1 VTRLSIGVQSLQ
13 PSVTTRLGR
22 GHTVFQARALL
33 EIVGQLGLRSWS
45 FDLIFGVPGQ
55 TMAQLEAD
63 LAAII
68 DTAPPHV
75 SLYGLTI
82 EPGTPFASME
92 AAGTLHLP
100 DDDTWRRQ
108 YDQIVQ
114 TLRRH
119 GWERYEVSNFARPG
133 HRGVHNDKLWRG
145 GWYAGLG
152 PGAHGFRPDGTRTTT
167 EPDVRSWI
175 ADPAG
180 RVTCPSAYE
189 AAVDHLLSTLRH
201 QEGTTHRGLWSASR
215 HRLHPDALIDL
226 DQAGLITCTNP
237 GIRLTE
243 QGFALAD
250 GVLRRLSQTLYP

>member
-13 PSVTTRLGR
+13 PPVATRLGR
-22 GHTVFQARALL
+22 GHTVHQARALL
-33 EIVGQLGLRSWS
+33 EIVGQLDLRSWS

-92 AAGTLHLP
+92 AAGTLRLP

-114 TLRRH
+114 TLSRH
-119 GWERYEVSNFARPG
+119 GWERYEVSNFAKPG
-133 HRGVHNDKLWRG
+133 HRGLHNEKLWRG

-167 EPDVRSWI
+167 EPDVRSWM

-180 RVTCPSAYE
+180 RGICPSASE

-201 QEGTTHRGLWSASR
+201 QEGTTHKGLWSASR
-215 HRLHPDALIDL
+215 HRLHPDTLNDL
-226 DQAGLITCTNP
+226 VQAGLITCTKP

-243 QGFALAD
+243 TGFALAD
-250 GVLRRLSQTLYP
+250 GVLRRLSQTLCS